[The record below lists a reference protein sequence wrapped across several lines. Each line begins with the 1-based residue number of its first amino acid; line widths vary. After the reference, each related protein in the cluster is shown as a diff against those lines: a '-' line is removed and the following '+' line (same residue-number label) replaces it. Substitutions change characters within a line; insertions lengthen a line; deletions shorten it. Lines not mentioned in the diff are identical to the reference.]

1 MDRVRQTLQKR
12 GTFVPYLTFR
22 YLIHKDHCFKHWI
35 VYTVSEFCHFIKIP
49 TTCTILMLKQMMK
62 VTFIFKTM
70 ILLTFLN
77 NLSMI

>member
-12 GTFVPYLTFR
+12 GTFVSYLTFR

-49 TTCTILMLKQMMK
+49 TTCTIIDVETDDEGNIYFQNYDIIN
-62 VTFIFKTM
+62 IFE
-70 ILLTFLN
+70 
-77 NLSMI
+77 